1 MLTTCLKLKLL
12 LKTSSQLYV
21 KLVYVIEIKLQ
32 VSIKFIVSILLVS
45 RKRKLLVATIPKKTL
60 EEILKRIDTNSGC
73 LRKKLVFIC
82 C

>member
-21 KLVYVIEIKLQ
+21 KLVYVIETKLQ

-60 EEILKRIDTNSGC
+60 KRS
-73 LRKKLVFIC
+73 
-82 C
+82 